1 MFLGHCQHPCLNMP
15 QAEALPVA
23 STRLDSSIAFSYPP
37 LLFQSF
43 LSFTLALLVLFR
55 LVVPHLSDSTPSRLV
70 VSYSEYTR
78 FIVPFRSDTAHFLL
92 FVLFFLSFFLSHF
105 FFFCRDALH
114 FFHPPIIADLSPFL
128 ASLVGYHIL
137 NSPLHLVNHCGA
149 ESLRLSTTV
158 SKTAAQFLSL
168 SPFPSSLLHATVCS
182 QLSRPSFFREPILC
196 APFLSVTD
204 SKRFFSFSRLF

>member
-1 MFLGHCQHPCLNMP
+1 M
-15 QAEALPVA
+15 
-23 STRLDSSIAFSYPP
+23 
-37 LLFQSF
+37 
-43 LSFTLALLVLFR
+43 FR

-92 FVLFFLSFFLSHF
+92 LVLFFLSFFPISF
-105 FFFCRDALH
+105 SYRDALH
-114 FFHPPIIADLSPFL
+114 FFHPLIIADLSPFL